1 MARIS
6 KKLLSFALALVML
19 LSLGIGAY
27 AEESVPREYVY
38 YGYGMSQAA
47 KVDMHEL
54 GADDITIDG
63 VSYAATTEDTNI
75 YIYMT
80 SSQQSC

>member
-1 MARIS
+1 
-6 KKLLSFALALVML
+6 
-19 LSLGIGAY
+19 
-27 AEESVPREYVY
+27 
-38 YGYGMSQAA
+38 MSQAA